1 MADPILKAMLTT
13 LKNVFRP
20 TTTEILP
27 WKQTRERRE
36 RYRSTFALVHNDLGE
51 EACIG
56 CKMCEKICPS
66 DIITVVASG
75 RVESPVT
82 GKKRGFATDFILDLN
97 ACIVCEL
104 CVQVCPEDAI
114 LHLTVPQ
121 GPAYTREGL
130 VLTMDK
136 LYENEKL
143 DAASW
148 GTGTGLIEM
157 QNPKRGLVPEGDKS

>member
-1 MADPILKAMLTT
+1 MVDPILKALMTT

-20 TTTEILP
+20 RTTEILP
-27 WKQTRERRE
+27 WKATRERRE
-36 RYRSTFALVHNDLGE
+36 RYRSTFALVHNELGE

-56 CKMCEKICPS
+56 CKMCERICPS
-66 DIITVVASG
+66 DIITVVPSG
-75 RVESPVT
+75 RIESPIT

-114 LHLTVPQ
+114 LHLRVAE
-121 GPAYTREGL
+121 GPGYSREDL

-136 LYENEKL
+136 LYKNEERN
-143 DAASW
+143 ATTWA
-148 GTGTGLIEM
+148 TGTLLVEM
-157 QNPKRGLVPEGDKS
+157 QNPKRDLPPPDDKS